1 MARRALG
8 DAAACVGFPTDSHK
22 THCAHEKL
30 LKRSECLDCLQS
42 ERMSDLIDRRK
53 YFFSWHSH
61 NTGNNKSPV

>member
-53 YFFSWHSH
+53 YFFS
-61 NTGNNKSPV
+61 